1 MRRDVLFVG
10 NRLILNESYERYI
23 LRSIKEKFSSIDS
36 ISYFEESDKGL
47 FLHLEGLLKTDSK
60 LVVITTKSTFTI
72 VGKLLS
78 TVTADNQVLKENMLI
93 PSRATILENGSYLLP
108 YNSSEINVLLA
119 HEGKI
124 LPPILIEDEHR
135 SGWIHVFNEELSSV
149 SALLEPLAQNF
160 DVKLEASELVEGWVR
175 VKITARRHGNMAQ
188 FIASSKGLLHHKVIA
203 ASNISAYI
211 IEKLSKHHQKIS
223 FAESCSGGSLAFY
236 FTSQNGASN
245 VYEGSLITYDNIL
258 KANWLAV
265 DDTSLE
271 HHGAVSAEVVNQ
283 MSEGALNV
291 SYADFSLAISGIA
304 GPTGGSELKPVGT
317 VYISARSKTS
327 VHTERFHFEG
337 DRNYIQEQSVLMA
350 VKMLVNIDRE
360 LFFAH

>member
-1 MRRDVLFVG
+1 MKRDVIFVG

-23 LRSIKEKFSSIDS
+23 VRHIKEKLSSIDS
-36 ISYFEESDKGL
+36 ISYFEESDKDL
-47 FLHLEGLLKTDSK
+47 FLHLEQRLKMESK
-60 LVVITTKSTFTI
+60 LVIITTKNTFTI

-78 TVTADNQVLKENMLI
+78 TVTADNQVLKESMLI
-93 PSRATILENGSYLLP
+93 PSRASILENGSYLLGFHT
-108 YNSSEINVLLA
+108 SEINVLLA
-119 HEGKI
+119 HEGKK
-124 LPPILIEDEHR
+124 LPPLLIDDENR

-149 SALLEPLAQNF
+149 MALLEPLAQNF
-160 DVKLEASELVEGWVR
+160 DVKLESSELIEGWVK
-175 VKITARRHGNMAQ
+175 VKITARKHGNMAQ

-211 IEKLSKHHQKIS
+211 IEKLSKNHKKIS
-223 FAESCSGGSLAFY
+223 FAESCSGGSLAYY
-236 FTSQNGASN
+236 FTSQSGASN
-245 VYEGSLITYDNIL
+245 VYEGSLITYDNTL

-265 DDTSLE
+265 DDDSLE
-271 HHGAVSAEVVNQ
+271 THGAVSADVVNQ

-304 GPTGGSELKPVGT
+304 GPTGETEGKPVGT

-350 VKMLVNIDRE
+350 VKMLLNIERE
-360 LFFAH
+360 MFFS